1 MRRCPAVSRSS
12 AKAKTMTFRPKVI
25 LKTSPRATRVLVQ
38 LDDDDVLKAVL
49 RTPSSQPHPRALPT
63 LLEAMALWHQTP
75 VHAVLCAR
83 EEASWCRLGL
93 IDDMWLGIDTAH
105 YTFEHHPRG
114 DRERRQRIAGF
125 GNFDDLRQL
134 ALRGVR

>member
-1 MRRCPAVSRSS
+1 
-12 AKAKTMTFRPKVI
+12 MTFRPKVF
-25 LKTSPRATRVLVQ
+25 LKTSSRATRVLVQ

-49 RTPSSQPHPRALPT
+49 RTPSSKPHPRALPT
-63 LLEAMALWHQTP
+63 LLEAMALWHQAP

-83 EEASWCRLGL
+83 EEESWCRLGL
-93 IDDMWLGIDTAH
+93 LDDMWLSIDTAH
-105 YTFEHHPRG
+105 YTIEQRPRDR
-114 DRERRQRIAGF
+114 DRERRQRITGF

>member
-1 MRRCPAVSRSS
+1 M
-12 AKAKTMTFRPKVI
+12 TMTFRPTVI
-25 LKTSPRATRVLVQ
+25 LKTSPRSTKVLVRHHN
-38 LDDDDVLKAVL
+38 DEVLKAIL
-49 RTPSSQPHPRALPT
+49 QTPSGPPHPRALPT
-63 LLEAMALWHQTP
+63 LLETMALWHQTP

-93 IDDMWLGIDTAH
+93 LDDMWLSIDTAH
-105 YTFEHHPRG
+105 YTVELCPR
-114 DRERRQRIAGF
+114 DRGYRQRIAGL

>member
-1 MRRCPAVSRSS
+1 
-12 AKAKTMTFRPKVI
+12 MTFRPTVI

-49 RTPSSQPHPRALPT
+49 RAPSSPPHPRALPS

-75 VHAVLCAR
+75 VHAVLCAN
-83 EEASWCRLGL
+83 EEESWCRLGL
-93 IDDMWLGIDTAH
+93 VDDLWLGTDTAH
-105 YTFEHHPRG
+105 YTVELLPR
-114 DRERRQRIAGF
+114 DCNRERRQRITGLGSF
-125 GNFDDLRQL
+125 GELRQL